1 MTEEPT
7 LPNPSG
13 LWSPP
18 RMSPRFVAL
27 LTLLSLL
34 GLPATATVLPLADR
48 RELFVDRA
56 LIERID
62 GAELRLQTPRPAGV
76 VFRFDRPW
84 EGIVSGY
91 VTVLEDNG
99 RFLLYY
105 RGRPSTSHADASDE
119 AREVSCVAES
129 LDGIH
134 WTRPNLGLFEV
145 AGTRSNNVF
154 LVEPKA
160 VTHNFCPFIDRRPG
174 VPAEQRFK
182 AVGGTGTGGLFGYT
196 SAEGR
201 IWRPV
206 KSTPLITQGQFD
218 SQNVVFWSESE
229 QRYCCYFRTWTNN
242 VRWIAR
248 STSTNFLDWT
258 TPEPMQFGDAPP
270 EHLYI
275 NQTQPYAR
283 APHLYVGIA
292 ARFNPGR
299 QALTPN
305 QVRDLDLEAP
315 WNYPGLRQDDSDAVL
330 LTSRGGTRYDR
341 TFLESFI
348 RPGMD
353 PRNWVARAN
362 YPALGLLQTAPDELS
377 LYVVRHY
384 GQPSIHLDRLT
395 LRPDGFASLH
405 AGYTPGE
412 CVTRPITFS
421 GDTLELNVSTSA
433 AGSVRV
439 ELQDEAGKTLPG
451 FALSD
456 CPELIGDALSRPVI
470 WTSGSRLHEIAG
482 KPVRIRFVLKDADV
496 FSFRFHQA
504 APVQAGGTPTPRP
517 CITVFSDGGAG
528 RYEAFPDVCRLRDG
542 RLQCITYASYA
553 HVGVPSAEWPLGG
566 RIVASWSSDEG
577 RTWTAPETL
586 LDTPADDRDPSITQ
600 LRDGRLI
607 CSFFTSDGTLVN
619 EAQGPSGPWSTP
631 RLIGPQ
637 LGVSS
642 PVRELSDGIWILGVY
657 FEDAQ
662 KAHGATLRSLDQ
674 GRTWE
679 PPALIDSNGQ
689 FLDAE
694 TDVIE
699 LKSGEL
705 LAALRGGKGAPM
717 NVSRSQDRG
726 AHWSPAQALGF
737 VGHCPYLHRAPGGEI
752 LLAYRQPVAGDTRGT
767 ALRVSRD
774 EGRSWSEATRIDPV
788 IGAYPSM
795 VNLRDGSLLVVY
807 YEEGAGSDIRA
818 RRLRIE
824 GDTVKD
830 IGWP

>member
-1 MTEEPT
+1 M
-7 LPNPSG
+7 
-13 LWSPP
+13 PP
-18 RMSPRFVAL
+18 RCARL
-27 LTLLSLL
+27 LTVLSLL
-34 GLPATATVLPLADR
+34 QLFARAEVTPLGDR

-56 LIERID
+56 LIERLD
-62 GAELRLQTPRPAGV
+62 RTELRLQTPRPAGV

-91 VTVLEDNG
+91 VTVLEDAG

-129 LDGIH
+129 LDGVH

-145 AGTRSNNVF
+145 AGTRDNNVF
-154 LVEPKA
+154 LVEPKT

-174 VPAEQRFK
+174 VPADQRFK
-182 AVGGTGTGGLFGYT
+182 AVGGTGAGGLFGYE
-196 SAEGR
+196 SADGR
-201 IWRPV
+201 HWRPV
-206 KSTPLITQGQFD
+206 RPTPLITQGQFD
-218 SQNVVFWSESE
+218 SQNVVFWSEPE
-229 QRYCCYFRTWTNN
+229 QRYCCYFRTWTND

-258 TPEPMQFGDAPP
+258 APEPMEFGDAPP

-275 NQTQPYAR
+275 NQTRPYAR

-299 QALTPN
+299 QALTPG

-330 LTSRGGTRYDR
+330 LTSRGGRRYDR
-341 TFLESFI
+341 TFLESFL
-348 RPGMD
+348 RPGLD

-384 GQPSIHLDRLT
+384 GQPSIHLERLT
-395 LRPDGFASLH
+395 LRPDGLASLH
-405 AGYTPGE
+405 AGYTRGE
-412 CVTRPITFS
+412 CLTRPITFS
-421 GDTLELNVSTSA
+421 GDVLELNLSTSA
-433 AGSVRV
+433 AGFVRV
-439 ELQDEAGKTLPG
+439 EIQDDAGTPLPG

-456 CPELIGDALSRPVI
+456 CPELIGDALSRPVA
-470 WTSGSRLHEIAG
+470 WTSGARLREIAG
-482 KPVRIRFVLKDADV
+482 KPVQIRFVLKDADL
-496 FSFRFHQA
+496 FSFRFQKS
-504 APVQAGGTPTPRP
+504 TPTGEVGTRSPRP
-517 CITVFSDGGAG
+517 FVTVFSDGGAG

-542 RLQCITYASYA
+542 RLQCITYASYT
-553 HVGVPSAEWPLGG
+553 HVGVPSPEWPLGG

-577 RTWTAPETL
+577 RTWTPPETL
-586 LDTPADDRDPSITQ
+586 LDTPVDDRDPSITQ
-600 LRDGRLI
+600 LRDGRLL
-607 CSFFTSDGTLVN
+607 CSFFTTAGTLLT
-619 EAQGPSGPWSTP
+619 EAQGPSGPWSSP
-631 RLIGPQ
+631 RLIGPR
-637 LGVSS
+637 LGVST
-642 PVRELSDGIWILGVY
+642 PVRELSDGTLILGVY

-662 KAHGATLRSLDQ
+662 TAHGATLRSLDH

-679 PPALIDSNGQ
+679 PPAPIDSRGQ

-699 LKSGEL
+699 LKDGGL

-717 NVSRSQDRG
+717 NLSRSQDRG
-726 AHWSPAQALGF
+726 AHWIPAEPLGF

-752 LLAYRQPVAGDTRGT
+752 VLAYRQPVAGETRGT

-788 IGAYPSM
+788 IGAYPSI
-795 VNLRDGSLLVVY
+795 VNLRDGSLLIVY
-807 YEEGAGSDIRA
+807 YEEGEGSDIRA

-830 IGWP
+830 IGWPR